1 MKNRLKKR
9 PLFLGFGTINM
20 TSKSKNAS
28 KKPLVGIVMGSQS
41 DWETMQNAVKILKEF
56 GIPYEAKIM
65 SAHRTL
71 PRLTAYG
78 ESAIE
83 RGLQV
88 IIAGAGGAA
97 ALPGMLA
104 ALTTLPVLGVP
115 VASKFMDGLDSLL
128 SMAQMPGGIPVGT
141 LAVGNA
147 GAKNAA
153 LLAIAILALN
163 DKALGSKLTS
173 WREAQAAAVPE
184 TPKD

>member
-1 MKNRLKKR
+1 MPQNKA
-9 PLFLGFGTINM
+9 
-20 TSKSKNAS
+20 KSPQ
-28 KKPLVGIVMGSQS
+28 KPVIGVIMGSQS
-41 DWETMQNAVKILKEF
+41 DWETMQNATKILDEF
-56 GIPYEAKIM
+56 GVPFETKIM

-78 ESAIE
+78 VSAAS
-83 RGLQV
+83 RGIQV

-128 SMAQMPGGIPVGT
+128 SMAQMPAGIPVGT
-141 LAVGNA
+141 LAVGNS

-153 LLAIAILALN
+153 LFAISILALN
-163 DKALGSKLTS
+163 DPELAIKLNQ
-173 WREAQAAAVPE
+173 WRDTQASAVPE
-184 TPKD
+184 APR

>member
-1 MKNRLKKR
+1 MSTGSNQ
-9 PLFLGFGTINM
+9 TDQ
-20 TSKSKNAS
+20 S
-28 KKPLVGIVMGSQS
+28 PLVGIVMGSQS
-41 DWETMQNAVKILKEF
+41 DWDTMQNATKILAEF
-56 GIPYEAKIM
+56 GVPFETKIM

-71 PRLTAYG
+71 GRLTAYG
-78 ESAIE
+78 ETAIS
-83 RGLQV
+83 RGLKV

-115 VASKFMDGLDSLL
+115 VQSKFMDGLDSLL

-153 LLAIAILALN
+153 LMAVAILALS
-163 DKALGSKLTS
+163 DKALAEKLVK

-184 TPKD
+184 NPS

>member
-1 MKNRLKKR
+1 M
-9 PLFLGFGTINM
+9 
-20 TSKSKNAS
+20 AS
-28 KKPLVGIVMGSQS
+28 ENERSSQKPLVGIVMGSQS

-56 GIPYEAKIM
+56 DIPCETKIM

-78 ESAIE
+78 ESAIS
-83 RGLQV
+83 RGLQI

-115 VASKFMDGLDSLL
+115 IRSKFMDGLDSLL

-163 DKALGSKLTS
+163 DKKLAAKLVA
-173 WREAQAAAVPE
+173 WREAQADAVAE
-184 TPKD
+184 TPVNGNH